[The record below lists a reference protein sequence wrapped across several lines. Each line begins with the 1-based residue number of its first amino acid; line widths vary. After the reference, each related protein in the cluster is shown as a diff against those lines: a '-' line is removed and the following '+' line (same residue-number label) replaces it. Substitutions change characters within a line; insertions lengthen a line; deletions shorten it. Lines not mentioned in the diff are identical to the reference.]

1 MCIGKKFLQPSLEH
15 LKRSLFK
22 HVFSTMST
30 CLFVFILFNQL
41 GIGGCSQ
48 KAKACLRC
56 LPMAHRSTL
65 IISGFYPYHRIVQR
79 VFMHVIW
86 GVMCYRTPY
95 RCTCSTCTLSIRATI
110 TPLYICSKMGV
121 SYQRPNFNS
130 TVAVPATKPWF
141 YYELGGTTTSDIEV
155 RLCDSRPFSRGFTL
169 TDQLEIYAQ

>member
-79 VFMHVIW
+79 VFMHVIL
-86 GVMCYRTPY
+86 GCYVLQNTVQVY
-95 RCTCSTCTLSIRATI
+95 LQHLYSIRATI

-141 YYELGGTTTSDIEV
+141 YCELGGTTTSDIEV